1 MKEFFKYLLA
11 TVIGIILVNAI
22 IFLIFLGL
30 FASLSTVERP
40 ETINPNSI
48 LHLKLDYDIAERTD
62 DNPFKSFSSF
72 NFKMTKQL
80 GLNDLIF
87 NIKKAISDTNIKVIF
102 LDVST
107 MNAGLA
113 TIEEIRQA
121 LLNFKHESK
130 KPVIAYADYYTQLN
144 YYLCS
149 VADKVYLNPQG
160 VVEIKGLTSQIIFI
174 KNALDKLGIEPI
186 LIRHGKFKNAG
197 EMFMLD
203 KMSPENKEQTLTYVK
218 SIWDHMISEISKQR
232 QIPVNR
238 INEIADSLLADNA
251 QQALSLGL
259 VDKLL
264 YYDEFLEE
272 LKQLT
277 NTKNTKDLSLV
288 AITKYAK
295 VPAKYVSGKKEK
307 IAVIYANGE
316 IDLGNN
322 EEGKIGSNEM
332 AEIIRKVR
340 EDEQIKAVIVRVN
353 SPGGSAL
360 ASEVI
365 WREIVLTKKV
375 KPVVVSMGDVA
386 ASGGYY
392 IACPADVIVAS
403 PTTITGSIGV
413 FGLLW
418 NAQKFMNEK
427 LGLTVDGVETN
438 LYSSIG
444 SATRPI
450 KPYEQQVIQKEI
462 DHIYT
467 VFINHVA
474 EGRKKS
480 IAEVDSIGQ
489 GRVWSGVNAKE
500 IGLIDEFG
508 GLEKAIEIAKEK
520 AGIKDKVR
528 IVEYPQKLPFFEQI
542 LKDMQE
548 NAQTRYL
555 KQQFGKF
562 SAMIQYV
569 KDVQRMQGIQARLPY
584 WIYFE

>member
-569 KDVQRMQGIQARLPY
+569 KNVQRMQRIQARLPY

>member
-62 DNPFKSFSSF
+62 DNPFKGFSSF
-72 NFKMTKQL
+72 NFKTTKQL

>member
-62 DNPFKSFSSF
+62 DNPFKGFSSF

-569 KDVQRMQGIQARLPY
+569 KNVQRMQRIQARLPY